1 MSKAP
6 RPSAA
11 RPGTARQGQAPVA
24 DRSAPRAEASP
35 KGDAAVSTHQGF
47 EEAPQK
53 GLSGTPLPSSVAE
66 WAEELQRMAEAET
79 IETRHDVASKAG
91 KHRKK
96 VEIAAQK
103 DKNSAE
109 GRKPGGAS
117 EPLRGPRGA
126 KAQGADS
133 VSANRSARGTSMGGS
148 TDPKTRAAAG
158 LNPVSGMDTS
168 LEEAGALNAGTA
180 VTATVE
186 ALSALIES
194 GNPLFKDGKMWTP
207 HRPHR
212 PEKSEGGIAIRMQ
225 SDFEPAGDQPTA
237 IKDLVEGL
245 SNGDRSQVLL
255 GVTGSG
261 KTFTMAKVIE
271 ATQRP
276 AVILAP
282 NKTLAAQLY
291 SEFKNFFPDNAVEY
305 FVSYYDYYQ
314 PEAYVPRSDTFIEKE
329 SSINEQIDRMRHSAT
344 RSLIERDDVIIVASV
359 SCIYGIGSVETY
371 TAMTFQMTVGDR
383 LDQRQLLADLVAQQ
397 YKRRDMDFQRGSFR
411 VRGDTIEIFPAH
423 LEDAAWRIS
432 MFGDEI
438 DAITE
443 FDPLTGQKTDDLKSV
458 KIYANSHYV
467 TPRPTLNQAIKSI
480 KEELR
485 LRLAELEKAG
495 RLLEAQRLEQRTRY
509 DVEMLEATG
518 SCAGI
523 ENYSRYL
530 TGRQPGEP
538 PPTLF
543 EYIPD
548 NALLFIDESHVSV
561 SQIGGMY
568 RGDFRRKATLAEYG
582 FRLPSCLDNR
592 PLRFEEWDAMRPDTI
607 AVSATPAA
615 WELEQS
621 GGVFAEQVIR
631 PTGLI
636 DPPVEVRPAKSQ
648 VDDVLGEI
656 RETAAAGY
664 RTLVTVLTKRMAE
677 DLTEYLHEQG
687 VRVRYMHSD
696 IDTLERIEIIR
707 DLRLGAFDV
716 LVGINLLREG
726 LDIPECGFVA
736 ILDADKEGFLRS
748 ETSLVQTI
756 GRAARNV
763 DGKVILYA
771 DHITG
776 SMERA
781 MGETARRRE
790 KQVAY
795 NEAHGITPE
804 SVKAKISDILD
815 SVYERDH
822 VRADIG
828 IRGVRGGATDMV
840 GNNLAA
846 HLEALEKQM
855 RNAAADLDFET
866 AARLR
871 DEIKRLKAAELAVM
885 DDPMARQEARSAE
898 GATGNAKGLAKAL
911 EGGTGKATGSRKKAA
926 PAPDGSLPLVGR
938 VGEGKASPTD
948 QRISPLEGEM
958 SAKLTEGGKPSSN
971 TGDATPPSDPSGHLP
986 LKGGDQT
993 GLFAKPD
1000 LDAMGR
1006 DIATPARS
1014 LFRKND
1020 LDEMTVGRTEKP
1032 LNTRGKLPEKPLLQ
1046 GQSEKRL
1053 PGVPASDERARSL
1066 RAGQTNADDPR
1077 PLVRAKS
1084 GVGSYEDPGDAKRQK
1099 KSKNKTGRPGQ

>member
-1 MSKAP
+1 MAK
-6 RPSAA
+6 
-11 RPGTARQGQAPVA
+11 
-24 DRSAPRAEASP
+24 SP
-35 KGDAAVSTHQGF
+35 KKSPAPNGF
-47 EEAPQK
+47 EEAPQSSFE
-53 GLSGTPLPSSVAE
+53 GAPLSGSVADWVKQLE
-66 WAEELQRMAEAET
+66 ADAEASGVET
-79 IETRHDVASKAG
+79 QRQIASKAG

-96 VEIAAQK
+96 VEIAASK
-103 DKNSAE
+103 
-109 GRKPGGAS
+109 
-117 EPLRGPRGA
+117 
-126 KAQGADS
+126 
-133 VSANRSARGTSMGGS
+133 SARGTSMGGS

-158 LNPVSGMDTS
+158 LNPVAGMNTT
-168 LEEAGALNAGTA
+168 LEEASSLQAGTA

-194 GNPLFKDGKMWTP
+194 GNPLHKNGKIWTP
-207 HRPHR
+207 HRPAR
-212 PEKSEGGIAIRMQ
+212 PEKSEGGITIRMQ
-225 SDFEPAGDQPTA
+225 SDYEPAGDQPTA
-237 IKDLVEGL
+237 IRDLVEGL
-245 SNGDRSQVLL
+245 ENGDRSQVLL

-314 PEAYVPRSDTFIEKE
+314 PEAYVPRSDTYIEKE

-344 RSLIERDDVIIVASV
+344 RSLLERDDCIIVASV

-371 TAMTFQMTVGDR
+371 TAMTFQMSVGDR

-397 YKRRDMDFQRGSFR
+397 YKRRDMDFTRGSFR
-411 VRGDTIEIFPAH
+411 VRGDTIELFPAH

-443 FDPLTGQKTDDLKSV
+443 FDPLTGQKVGDLKSV

-467 TPRPTLNQAIKSI
+467 TPRPTLNGAIKSI

-509 DVEMLEATG
+509 DIEMLEATG
-518 SCAGI
+518 SCQGI

-530 TGRQPGEP
+530 TGRDPGDP

-548 NALLFIDESHVSV
+548 NALVFIDESHVTV
-561 SQIGGMY
+561 PQIGGMY

-582 FRLPSCLDNR
+582 FRLPSCMDNR

-607 AVSATPAA
+607 AVSATPGG
-615 WELEQS
+615 WEMEQS

-636 DPPVEVRPAKSQ
+636 DPPVEVRSARTQ

-656 RETAAAGY
+656 RETAAKGY
-664 RTLVTVLTKRMAE
+664 RTLCTVLTKRMAE

-696 IDTLERIEIIR
+696 IDTLERIEILR

-748 ETSLVQTI
+748 ETSLIQTI

-771 DHITG
+771 DQVTG
-776 SMERA
+776 SMKRA
-781 MGETARRRE
+781 MEETGRRRE
-790 KQVAY
+790 KQMIY
-795 NEAHGITPE
+795 NQEHGITPE
-804 SVKAKISDILD
+804 SVKARISDILD

-822 VRADIG
+822 VRADIS
-828 IRGVRGGATDMV
+828 GVSGKGFADGGNLV
-840 GNNLAA
+840 GNNLQT
-846 HLEALEKQM
+846 HLNALEKSM
-855 RNAAADLDFET
+855 RDAAADLDFEK

-885 DDPMARQEARSAE
+885 DDPMAREESKAMEGKARGKSPSPQRGSEGRVETGGSTPAGARGADE
-898 GATGNAKGLAKAL
+898 GATPSYFSRPSIDDMGPGTDTTTPLFRKPAL
-911 EGGTGKATGSRKKAA
+911 EGEERSAQRSNRSSESIAAT
-926 PAPDGSLPLVGR
+926 
-938 VGEGKASPTD
+938 
-948 QRISPLEGEM
+948 
-958 SAKLTEGGKPSSN
+958 N
-971 TGDATPPSDPSGHLP
+971 
-986 LKGGDQT
+986 
-993 GLFAKPD
+993 
-1000 LDAMGR
+1000 GR
-1006 DIATPARS
+1006 DIAEPAKKS

-1032 LNTRGKLPEKPLLQ
+1032 VIGQVPEKPDASKSTRRFSPLL
-1046 GQSEKRL
+1046 GEERSGDSRSNRSSESI
-1053 PGVPASDERARSL
+1053 AETNARSASEGPA
-1066 RAGQTNADDPR
+1066 RQPERDDGVR
-1077 PLVRAKS
+1077 PVVRGKT
-1084 GVGSYEDPGDAKRQK
+1084 GVGSYEDPGEQKRK
-1099 KSKNKTGRPGQ
+1099 GRTKGKTGRPGR

>member
-1 MSKAP
+1 MTKAP
-6 RPSAA
+6 KNAPPKPST
-11 RPGTARQGQAPVA
+11 P
-24 DRSAPRAEASP
+24 S
-35 KGDAAVSTHQGF
+35 GF
-47 EEAPQK
+47 EEAPQAP
-53 GLSGTPLPSSVAE
+53 LSGTPLSGNVSDWVKQLE
-66 WAEELQRMAEAET
+66 AEAESSAF
-79 IETRHDVASKAG
+79 ETQREIASKAG
-91 KHRKK
+91 KHRKT
-96 VEIAAQK
+96 VEIAASK
-103 DKNSAE
+103 AA
-109 GRKPGGAS
+109 RKA
-117 EPLRGPRGA
+117 A
-126 KAQGADS
+126 GADDEAPPKKAGKKGKVEIVGS
-133 VSANRSARGTSMGGS
+133 KSARGTSMGGS

-158 LNPVSGMDTS
+158 LNPVAGLDVS
-168 LEEAGALNAGTA
+168 LEDAAKLTSTSG

-194 GNPLFKDGKMWTP
+194 GNPLFKDGKLWTP
-207 HRPHR
+207 HRPAR
-212 PEKSEGGIAIRMQ
+212 PPKSEGGVEIRMA
-225 SDFEPAGDQPTA
+225 SDYQPAGDQPTA
-237 IKDLVEGL
+237 IADLVEGL
-245 SNGDRSQVLL
+245 NSGERSQVLL

-344 RSLIERDDVIIVASV
+344 RSLLERDDCIIVASV

-371 TAMTFQMTVGDR
+371 TAMTFQMSVGDR

-443 FDPLTGQKTDDLKSV
+443 FDPLTGQKTGDLKSV

-467 TPRPTLNQAIKSI
+467 TPRPTLNGAIKAI
-480 KEELR
+480 KEELVH
-485 LRLAELEKAG
+485 RLAELEKGG

-509 DVEMLEATG
+509 DIEMLEATG

-530 TGRQPGEP
+530 TGRNPGEP

-582 FRLPSCLDNR
+582 FRLPSCMDNR

-607 AVSATPAA
+607 AVSATPGS

-636 DPPVEVRPAKSQ
+636 DPPVEVRSAKTQ

-687 VRVRYMHSD
+687 IRVRYMHSD

-771 DHITG
+771 DQITG
-776 SMERA
+776 SMQRA
-781 MGETARRRE
+781 MDETSRRRE
-790 KQVAY
+790 KQMAY
-795 NEAHGITPE
+795 NEANGITPE

-815 SVYERDH
+815 SVYEKDH
-822 VRADIG
+822 VRADIS
-828 IRGVRGGATDMV
+828 GVAGKGFADGGHLV
-840 GNNLAA
+840 GNNLQA
-846 HLEALEKQM
+846 HLNALEKQM
-855 RNAAADLDFET
+855 RDAAADLDFEK

-871 DEIKRLKAAELAVM
+871 DEIKRLKAAELAAM
-885 DDPMARQEARSAE
+885 DDPMAREEARSQE
-898 GATGNAKGLAKAL
+898 GS
-911 EGGTGKATGSRKKAA
+911 TGKGTKGASSPSSSSGSTRGSKATEDK
-926 PAPDGSLPLVGR
+926 SLF
-938 VGEGKASPTD
+938 
-948 QRISPLEGEM
+948 Q
-958 SAKLTEGGKPSSN
+958 KPSLDDMGPG
-971 TGDATPPSDPSGHLP
+971 TDTETP
-986 LKGGDQT
+986 
-993 GLFAKPD
+993 LFRKPD
-1000 LDAMGR
+1000 LDEMGR
-1006 DIATPARS
+1006 DVATPAGADKS
-1014 LFRKND
+1014 LFRRNT

-1032 LNTRGKLPEKPLLQ
+1032 VIGHVPEKPI
-1046 GQSEKRL
+1046 
-1053 PGVPASDERARSL
+1053 V
-1066 RAGQTNADDPR
+1066 T
-1077 PLVRAKS
+1077 RAKP
-1084 GVGSYEDPGDAKRQK
+1084 GVGSYEDPADQKRQK
-1099 KSKNKTGRPGQ
+1099 GRTKGKTGRPGR